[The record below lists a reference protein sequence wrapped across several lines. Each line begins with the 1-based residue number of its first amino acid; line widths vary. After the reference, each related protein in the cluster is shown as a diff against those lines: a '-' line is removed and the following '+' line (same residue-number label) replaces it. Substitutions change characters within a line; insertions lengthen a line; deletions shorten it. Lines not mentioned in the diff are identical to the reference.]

1 MLPFAL
7 QKLCFWTLKAVLSH
21 LKSIG
26 FTTQKLIFIM
36 LDVKLLLMQTFFIN
50 FADCS
55 LAFQKRMLFI
65 DNGYYD
71 K

>member
-1 MLPFAL
+1 MRY
-7 QKLCFWTLKAVLSH
+7 
-21 LKSIG
+21 KSIAYEMEIHRIG
-26 FTTQKLIFIM
+26 FATQKLIFTM

-55 LAFQKRMLFI
+55 PAFQKHMLFT